1 MAAKSATRLSRAER
15 EHRVLDTAGRMFYA
29 QGVHEVGMDALIAA
43 TGLGK
48 ATVYRLFATKD
59 QLIGAYLQRLADSI
73 LAAIDRDIASSATAA
88 EAIHRVLDA
97 VDADIA
103 RPDFR
108 GCPFNNASI
117 EFADPTH
124 PARQAARRY
133 RIELAG
139 RLTDLAQRHTGEADE
154 GTALGQQLA
163 VLVDGA
169 YTNAAHLGQSGPARA
184 GMTLARALVGGR
196 THDKE
201 SSVALSR
208 PCQPSTR

>member
-1 MAAKSATRLSRAER
+1 
-15 EHRVLDTAGRMFYA
+15 MFYA

-59 QLIGAYLQRLADSI
+59 QLIGAYLERLADTI

-97 VDADIA
+97 VDADLA

-133 RIELAG
+133 RTELAD
-139 RLTDLAQRHTGEADE
+139 RLTDLAQHHTGVADA

-169 YTNAAHLGQSGPARA
+169 YTNAAHLGQSGPARSGLA
-184 GMTLARALVGGR
+184 LARALVGGGV
-196 THDKE
+196 HD
-201 SSVALSR
+201 R
-208 PCQPSTR
+208 

>member
-1 MAAKSATRLSRAER
+1 MAANSATRLSRAER
-15 EHRVLDTAGRMFYA
+15 EQRVLETAGRLFYA
-29 QGVHEVGMDALIAA
+29 QGVHEVGMDVLIAA

-59 QLIGAYLQRLADSI
+59 QLIGAYLQRLAEGI

-88 EAIHRVLDA
+88 QAIHRVLDA
-97 VDADIA
+97 VDADLA

-124 PARQAARRY
+124 PARQAARCY
-133 RIELAG
+133 RSELAG
-139 RLTDLAQRHTGEADE
+139 RLTDLALRHTGRTDA
-154 GTALGQQLA
+154 GAALGQQLA

-169 YTNAAHLGQSGPARA
+169 YTNAAHLGPSGPARA
-184 GMTLARALVGGR
+184 GLTLARALVGP
-196 THDKE
+196 TEAAD
-201 SSVALSR
+201 
-208 PCQPSTR
+208 PQ